1 MKAVFTLRILLVE
14 DDELFRLGL
23 QTRLQQESCKQV
35 IAEAED
41 GKTAVEL
48 TQEHLPN
55 VVVLDVGLPGIGGI
69 EACRQ
74 IKQRHPE
81 IPVLILTS
89 HAQKSLIE
97 RLISAGDQGYCLKG
111 IAAET
116 LVLAIRSVA
125 AGSSWWD
132 QATTAEIRAVFANPE
147 PVKVGSKSE
156 VLENPLT
163 KREQEILALV
173 AGEKQSRNCTNIV
186 HCSGDSAGS
195 RARDFAKVRSAIS
208 HSSSSAGYSE
218 RIGSRRTFRQ
228 SILSREVYND
238 CTTSLAKKYEF
249 YQLGNPI
256 KKIT

>member
-1 MKAVFTLRILLVE
+1 MKPVCPLRILLVE

-23 QTRLQQESCKQV
+23 QTRLQQESCLQV

-41 GKTAVEL
+41 GETAVEL

-74 IKQRHPE
+74 IKQQHPD

-89 HAQKSLIE
+89 YAQKSLIE
-97 RLISAGDQGYCLKG
+97 RLISAGAQGYCLKG

-125 AGSSWWD
+125 AGASWWD
-132 QATTAEIRAVFANPE
+132 KAATAEIRAVFANPE
-147 PVKVGSKSE
+147 VKVGSKSE

-173 AGEKQSRNCTNIV
+173 ARGKSNQEIAQILYIAPGTVRV
-186 HCSGDSAGS
+186 HVHAILQKLEV
-195 RARDFAKVRSAIS
+195 RDRTQAAVLAIQKGLV
-208 HSSSSAGYSE
+208 AE
-218 RIGSRRTFRQ
+218 E
-228 SILSREVYND
+228 L
-238 CTTSLAKKYEF
+238 LAIE
-249 YQLGNPI
+249 P
-256 KKIT
+256 